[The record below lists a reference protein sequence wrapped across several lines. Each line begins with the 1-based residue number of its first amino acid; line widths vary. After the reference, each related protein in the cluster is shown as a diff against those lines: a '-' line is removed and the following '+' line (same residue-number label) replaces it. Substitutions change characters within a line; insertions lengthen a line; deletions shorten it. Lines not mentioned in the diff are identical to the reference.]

1 MADNARVQRMEK
13 WLDNYADIILRTC
26 FLYLCDADYARDAM
40 QDTFFKAWRAM
51 GQYEKKH
58 VENDKAWLLRI
69 AINVCR
75 DYRRNA
81 WFKHVDRRCQIE
93 EMTLPTSSAAQRD
106 WHLLQDVLQLPD
118 QCRQAVI
125 LYYYHDMTLEE
136 TAKLLHQPRSTVH
149 KRLQKALQLLKD
161 GMEEGE

>member
-1 MADNARVQRMEK
+1 MANDARAQRMEA
-13 WLDNYADIILRTC
+13 WLDSYADIILRTC
-26 FLYLCDADYARDAM
+26 FLYLCDADQAQDAM

-58 VENDKAWLLRI
+58 VINDKAWLLRI

-75 DYRRNA
+75 DYRRTA
-81 WFKHVDRRCQIE
+81 WFRHVDRRRRIE
-93 EMTLPTSSAAQRD
+93 EMTLPDSNAAQRN
-106 WHLLQDVLQLPD
+106 WLLLQDVLRLPD
-118 QCRQAVI
+118 QYRQAVI

-149 KRLQKALQLLKD
+149 KRLQRALQLLKD
-161 GMEEGE
+161 GMGDGE